1 MNHSYIHQNGC
12 VCAHVCKVGK
22 VHRHAKGDIILW
34 IQTVKIKEE
43 GDMIEKE
50 YRMPKLPAMYYF
62 KTDA

>member
-1 MNHSYIHQNGC
+1 M
-12 VCAHVCKVGK
+12 CAHVCKVGK

-43 GDMIEKE
+43 GDMIEEE